1 MPALLAQADTKRR
14 VQTSKSERA
23 LLVPCGSW
31 VMDMTPGGP
40 CVPPTVEGFRRA
52 EKSRTRGRRE
62 ETADGRSTISSR
74 GYGHTAA
81 DGRDQGQHQQIK
93 EDRGQSSVVRESVRP
108 ARQARGHARTSS
120 SSSCRP
126 RHTHA
131 PLECT
136 HHLRKERW
144 SGRWKEPQKD
154 RKC

>member
-14 VQTSKSERA
+14 VRTSEPERA

-31 VMDMTPGGP
+31 AMDMSPGGP
-40 CVPPTVEGFRRA
+40 RVPPTAEGCREA
-52 EKSRTRGRRE
+52 EKSRTRGHRE
-62 ETADGRSTISSR
+62 EPGGGAHRQQHDH
-74 GYGHTAA
+74 GHTAA
-81 DGRDQGQHQQIK
+81 GRRDQGQHRQVR

-108 ARQARGHARTSS
+108 VRQARGHVWTSS
-120 SSSCRP
+120 DSSCRP
-126 RHTHA
+126 QDTHA